1 MAVFLLSCGETHFL
15 KEEAYRNQVKADFG
29 IKQLQLPLGDLFA
42 IFNDSTLTTAEREA
56 LMFLYAYMPI
66 GDITDYSGDYYLE
79 NIRLSE
85 QARQEMPWG
94 KKIPEDVFR
103 HFVLPVRV
111 NNENLDN
118 SRSVF
123 YGELKERIKK
133 LSMQDAILEVN
144 HWCHEKVV
152 YRPSDARTSSPLA
165 SVKTAYGRCG
175 EESTFTVAAL
185 RAVGIPARQ
194 VYTPRWAHTDDNHA
208 W

>member
-1 MAVFLLSCGETHFL
+1 MKTSIHFFSCLLLAVFLLSCGETHFL

-103 HFVLPVRV
+103 HSYF
-111 NNENLDN
+111 
-118 SRSVF
+118 
-123 YGELKERIKK
+123 
-133 LSMQDAILEVN
+133 LS
-144 HWCHEKVV
+144 
-152 YRPSDARTSSPLA
+152 
-165 SVKTAYGRCG
+165 G
-175 EESTFTVAAL
+175 
-185 RAVGIPARQ
+185 
-194 VYTPRWAHTDDNHA
+194 
-208 W
+208 